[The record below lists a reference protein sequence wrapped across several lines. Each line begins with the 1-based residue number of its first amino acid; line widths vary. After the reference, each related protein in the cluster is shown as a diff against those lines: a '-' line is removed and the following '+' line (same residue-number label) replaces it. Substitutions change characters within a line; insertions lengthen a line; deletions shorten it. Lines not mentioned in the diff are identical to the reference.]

1 MIRIISGQYRGRR
14 IRAPKILPVRPTTD
28 RAKEG
33 LFNILANRFDF
44 SEIKA
49 LDLFAGTG
57 NLSYE
62 LASRG
67 CESIIAVDRNKKCI
81 EFVTETSEKIG
92 TQSITAIRSSV
103 DDFLKET
110 RSQFNLI
117 LADPPYDYESYEQLV
132 ELVFDFNVL
141 ESEGLLIVEHDSRME
156 IGNSEHFLEQR
167 RYGNSSF
174 TFFS

>member
-1 MIRIISGQYRGRR
+1 MAIIVGAGFVLLSS
-14 IRAPKILPVRPTTD
+14 LPVRPTTD

-33 LFNILANRFDF
+33 LFNILANYFDF

-67 CESIIAVDRNKKCI
+67 CESIIAVDRNRKCV

-92 TQSITAIRSSV
+92 TQSITATRSSV

-110 RSQFNLI
+110 PSKFNLI
-117 LADPPYDYESYEQLV
+117 LADPPYDYDSYEELV
-132 ELVFDFNVL
+132 ELVFDRNAL
-141 ESEGLLIVEHDSRME
+141 DSAGLLIIEHDSRINLE
-156 IGNSEHFLEQR
+156 DLEHFKEKR

-174 TFFS
+174 SFFS